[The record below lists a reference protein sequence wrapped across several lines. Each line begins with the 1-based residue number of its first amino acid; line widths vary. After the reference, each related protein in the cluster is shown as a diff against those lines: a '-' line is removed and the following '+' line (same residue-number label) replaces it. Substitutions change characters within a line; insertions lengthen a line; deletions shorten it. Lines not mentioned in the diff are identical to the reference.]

1 MSHPW
6 CSCDRAQ
13 STDRQLSPYCLYC
26 VLQFSLSLSLLCLLG
41 LSLGADISRERTRDQ
56 ERSRSTCAVAGEQ
69 ANERRSESAPK
80 KERREPKNHALIR
93 SLVSP
98 NRLYATN
105 PLLLSPLLSCCC
117 LLVAPS
123 RSLCVLACACA
134 VSRSLSLSRSRSL
147 SGGFDC
153 CSHSAPWAPLYQLA
167 SSLPRVPFV
176 CPSAPR
182 TSESACIVI
191 IVIAAIILRVCV
203 VHHTVEARSVTTA
216 RLLSL
221 QPLSVSYLSS
231 LDHCHHGR
239 AT

>member
-117 LLVAPS
+117 LLVA
-123 RSLCVLACACA
+123 LCACVCVCCVA
-134 VSRSLSLSRSRSL
+134 LSLALSLSLGWLRLLLSL
-147 SGGFDC
+147 SPP
-153 CSHSAPWAPLYQLA
+153 APWAPLYQLA

-182 TSESACIVI
+182 TSESAC